1 MRNLSIE
8 YLRVLFMA
16 LIVLLHLMQFG
27 YGESDIIASTSTDS
41 YSQIVL
47 MMLGK
52 LGVPGFIFITGY
64 YGVKLSGKRLAT
76 LWVQTSFYAILSTL
90 LLLLLFDKP
99 ISKGVVFSFLPLAG
113 GYWFIEDYIILML
126 FSPLLNDGLKRIS
139 KRQLKFIVVALIV
152 VIYGILWS
160 KGRNSAMS
168 LLLFFSIY
176 VAGRYCA
183 LYPNKLFQRYKFSIL
198 TLSIIALIFIPV
210 FVHYT
215 GKNHLIMKYV
225 ITYYNI
231 FTLSAIVSMF
241 IILEGVKQLG
251 GGNLLTKNVLAV
263 YLLHCSP
270 FGQKVLNEYVAPN
283 VPFSVWSSVVIVA
296 VVLIVSVIID
306 EVRKVVCKPVE
317 GWLTLLFDRLYVP
330 DNTENILHK

>member
-27 YGESDIIASTSTDS
+27 YDESYIFESTSTGS

-64 YGVKLSGKRLAT
+64 YGVKLSSKRLAT

-90 LLLLLFDKP
+90 LLLFFFNNP

-113 GYWFIEDYIILML
+113 GYWFVEDYIILML
-126 FSPLLNDGLKRIS
+126 FSPLLNEGLKRIP
-139 KRQLKFIVVALIV
+139 KRRLQFIVVALIV

-176 VAGRYCA
+176 VVGRYCA
-183 LYPNKLFQRYKFSIL
+183 LYPNKLLHRHKFSIL
-198 TLSIIALIFIPV
+198 ALSMIVLIFIPV
-210 FVHYT
+210 VVHYI
-215 GKNHLIMKYV
+215 GKNHLIMKYI

-231 FTLSAIVSMF
+231 FTLLAIVSTF
-241 IILEGVKQLG
+241 IILDGVKRLG
-251 GGNLLTKNVLAV
+251 GGNILTKNVLAV

-283 VPFSVWSSVVIVA
+283 VPFSVWSSFMIVA

-306 EVRKVVCKPVE
+306 EMRKVVCKPVE
-317 GWLTLLFDRLYVP
+317 VWLTLLFDRLYTS
-330 DNTENILHK
+330 DNIENISHK